1 MSAPTS
7 PAADLFLDVRGI
19 HKRFGENVVLSGVD
33 LAVPRGSVITVL
45 GKSGTG
51 KSVFLKCLAGIVRPD
66 AGEIRFDGHLLN
78 AHDADARAEFRRR
91 CSYLFQS
98 NALLDSL
105 TALENVALPLEQTT
119 QIPNK
124 EIRKRSLEA
133 LQQLDLEK
141 HRGRFPSQLS
151 GGMQK
156 RLALARA
163 IVTRPELVLFDE
175 PTAGLDPIRRNAVF
189 EMIVKYQRQF
199 GFTAVLVT
207 HDLPEALAA
216 SDQVALLDG
225 GRMQFQGTPEAFNQS
240 ANPMV
245 RAFRDSAG
253 SLRENIAALRRGEI
267 VSSEEDL

>member
-1 MSAPTS
+1 MTIATP
-7 PAADLFLDVRGI
+7 ADLFLDVRGVS
-19 HKRFGENVVLSGVD
+19 KRFGENVVLSGVD

-66 AGEIRFDGHLLN
+66 SGEIRFDGNPLN
-78 AHDADARAEFRRR
+78 AGDAACRTEFRRR

-105 TALENVALPLEQTT
+105 TVLENVALPLEVTT
-119 QIPNK
+119 QMPNR
-124 EIRKRSLEA
+124 EIRQRCLEA
-133 LQQLDLEK
+133 LSQLDLEGN
-141 HRGRFPSQLS
+141 RDRFTGQLY

-156 RLALARA
+156 RVALARA

-175 PTAGLDPIRRNAVF
+175 PTAGLDPLRRNAVF

-207 HDLPEALAA
+207 HDLPEALVA
-216 SDQVALLDG
+216 SDQVALLDA
-225 GRMQFQGTPEAFNQS
+225 GRMHFQGTPAAFNAS
-240 ANPMV
+240 DDPTV

-253 SLRENIAALRRGEI
+253 ELRDTIAALRRGETI
-267 VSSEEDL
+267 QNKNDL

>member
-1 MSAPTS
+1 MST
-7 PAADLFLDVRGI
+7 AASTDLFLDIRGV
-19 HKRFGENVVLSGVD
+19 HKRFGENVVLSGVN

-66 AGEIRFDGHLLN
+66 SGEIRFDGQPLN
-78 AHDADARAEFRRR
+78 AGDAVCRAEFRRR

-105 TALENVALPLEQTT
+105 TSLENVALPLEQTT
-119 QIPNK
+119 QISNR
-124 EIRKRSLEA
+124 EIRDRCMEA
-133 LQQLDLEK
+133 LRQLDLEK
-141 HRGRFPSQLS
+141 DRDRYPSQLS

-175 PTAGLDPIRRNAVF
+175 PTAGLDPLRRNAVF

-207 HDLPEALAA
+207 HDLPEALVA

-225 GRMQFQGTPEAFNQS
+225 GRMRFQGTPEAFNAS
-240 ANPMV
+240 DDPTV
-245 RAFRDSAG
+245 RAFRDSPG
-253 SLRENIAALRRGEI
+253 ELRNTIAAFRRGETVNI
-267 VSSEEDL
+267 GNDL